1 VVLYLLRRKGATVE
15 SVEAMLNHDAG
26 LKALGG
32 VNDMRALREAE
43 EHDARAKLAVTIF
56 ARSLVKAMAGLA
68 AVHRASAVVF
78 TGGIGEHDAETRRV
92 VAEGLG
98 AFGAAMDAA
107 ANERSGEGLRK
118 ISAKG
123 SRVAMY
129 VVPAEEDRMIAW
141 HVARMCGESRT
152 AAWPSR

>member
-1 VVLYLLRRKGATVE
+1 METVQ
-15 SVEAMLNHDAG
+15 AMLNHDSG

-32 VNDMRALREAE
+32 VNDMRALRDAE
-43 EHDARAKLAVTIF
+43 GPDAGAKLAMAVF
-56 ARSLVKAMAGLA
+56 ARSLVKTMAGLA
-68 AVHRASAVVF
+68 AVHRAEAVVF

-98 AFGAAMDAA
+98 VFGAVMDAA
-107 ANERSGEGLRK
+107 KNEACGVGLRK

-141 HVARMCGESRT
+141 HVARMCGR
-152 AAWPSR
+152 